1 MHIDKFEIR
10 PYELYFQQLGIKSK
24 QGAHLVLSFENGM
37 SYTGDISPLP
47 PYGKETL
54 DDALNEFKRIRSHSL
69 TEMLKEATSPSLYFA
84 LDSIQNE
91 LTHPIDPIPVQAV
104 TQLLFANH
112 SNFVSDFHNAI
123 EQGHTS
129 IKVKVGNLTSQ
140 EAIQL
145 FRELPLAPISHKFES
160 DHPHLSGYLS
170 DSAHHQYLE
179 DIGSSPYRKSIPSGC
194 SPPPQLCEKCG
205 QARISLRLDM
215 NRNWKA
221 KEAIAFLSSLPPH
234 AIDYVEEPGADFKSM
249 DMVRNETGCALA
261 LDETLRLYPLENLI
275 NDIEFDV
282 AIIKPSLQPYLL
294 ETIAKLN
301 LLSKKWTLSS
311 SFESVIGIDQIKKM
325 ALREQQPYPLG
336 IDTIKFIK
344 DCRYAVPC

>member
-145 FRELPLAPISHKFES
+145 FRELPLA
-160 DHPHLSGYLS
+160 
-170 DSAHHQYLE
+170 
-179 DIGSSPYRKSIPSGC
+179 
-194 SPPPQLCEKCG
+194 
-205 QARISLRLDM
+205 RISLRLDM